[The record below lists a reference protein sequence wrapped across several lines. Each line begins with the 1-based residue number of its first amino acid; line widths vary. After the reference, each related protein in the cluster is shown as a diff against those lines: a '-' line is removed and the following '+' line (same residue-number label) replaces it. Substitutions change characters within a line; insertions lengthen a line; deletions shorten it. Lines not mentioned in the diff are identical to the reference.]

1 MNVAKSKTTKAK
13 APKADDPI
21 SLERSLM
28 FATGVK
34 MTKNEDRQEFLARLA
49 KAGQKLDEAQWNN
62 LSEQTCDWINEAN
75 KAKAGQIAEPDV
87 DEDAPGAG
95 AADEKPVK
103 KAKAAKQ
110 AKANSGGVK
119 KAARVLE
126 VFWRDLGQKP
136 EDVAKVLEKEDGDRA
151 SDSTIS
157 VMRSSFFRD
166 IKFLIAQGV
175 VAKKY
180 APPSG
185 RSKPTPKKKNRP
197 PVGE

>member
-1 MNVAKSKTTKAK
+1 MAKSKTTKAK
-13 APKADDPI
+13 APKADGPI

-87 DEDAPGAG
+87 DEGAPGAE
-95 AADEKPVK
+95 AADEKPAG
-103 KAKAAKQ
+103 KAKGGTKP
-110 AKANSGGVK
+110 AKAGKANGGGLK

-185 RSKPTPKKKNRP
+185 RSKPTA
-197 PVGE
+197 